1 MTYVK
6 KSALILLVDDSEIE
20 KYQSNGFEVFGT
32 PTEPKTQKVP
42 KVGVKDGKSSK

>member
-6 KSALILLVDDSEIE
+6 KSAMIFLVDDSEVS
-20 KYQSNGFEVFGT
+20 KYLHNGFEVFGT